1 MGTLHDVLGRFVP
14 PSSRLF
20 HGLYSEVIAL
30 RDDVRTLSDEV
41 WKLREQN
48 MDLQKRCSELN
59 DFGHLCRGDL
69 DAHDAHM
76 KLMMW
81 NAMRRDGETL
91 EETKKAFFGQLSTDD
106 ERMLLLQ
113 RGNSQLLFDFS
124 ELCKQLGI
132 EYWLMFGSLLGAV
145 RHGGFI
151 PWDDDLDVG
160 MTRDDVQKLA
170 NVVNDDNR
178 YRISSVFDYY
188 AHCWQLR
195 FMYSDE
201 DNPCFIDLFIFD
213 FSKDVDAASFEK
225 LLSLR
230 AAMIDEMDSKPELNN
245 WVNVPNLNAEDG
257 SLLAAEI
264 SDIFNRYREQ
274 ARDLGVG
281 GRSSEQSDGL
291 TYAIDNFYDPSDGVL
306 SYAFDDIFPTA
317 RLQFN
322 GVEVSVPQ
330 RFQMLLAHCYG
341 DIYELPRDINT
352 HYEHVSKEQLADE
365 KARAAILRQLN
376 KE

>member
-1 MGTLHDVLGRFVP
+1 
-14 PSSRLF
+14 
-20 HGLYSEVIAL
+20 
-30 RDDVRTLSDEV
+30 
-41 WKLREQN
+41 
-48 MDLQKRCSELN
+48 
-59 DFGHLCRGDL
+59 
-69 DAHDAHM
+69 
-76 KLMMW
+76 
-81 NAMRRDGETL
+81 
-91 EETKKAFFGQLSTDD
+91 
-106 ERMLLLQ
+106 
-113 RGNSQLLFDFS
+113 
-124 ELCKQLGI
+124 
-132 EYWLMFGSLLGAV
+132 
-145 RHGGFI
+145 
-151 PWDDDLDVG
+151 
-160 MTRDDVQKLA
+160 
-170 NVVNDDNR
+170 
-178 YRISSVFDYY
+178 
-188 AHCWQLR
+188 
-195 FMYSDE
+195 MYSDE

-230 AAMIDEMDSKPELNN
+230 AAMIDEMDSKPELKN

-281 GRSSEQSDGL
+281 GRSSERSDGL